1 MPLLINQQLT
11 ENDKWQTLTD
21 AEQALPATGA
31 VLLPLARFTEAQAEA
46 GNLELAPLING
57 DDDINVV
64 LEQADQL
71 ALIGIEIPAFTD
83 GRGFSFARIL
93 RRAGYKG
100 QIRAIGDVS
109 QDRLAFLTRCGFDAF
124 DIPAERYSDEIT
136 NAFDEISV
144 NYQASADEPR
154 PIYRRD

>member
-1 MPLLINQQLT
+1 MPLLINQQLA

-21 AEQALPATGA
+21 AEQPLPAAGA
-31 VLLPLARFTEAQAEA
+31 VLLPLERFTAAQAEA
-46 GNLELAPLING
+46 GSLELAPLVNG

-64 LEQADQL
+64 LEQLDQL
-71 ALIGIEIPAFTD
+71 TLVGIEISAFTD

-93 RRAGYKG
+93 RRAGFKG
-100 QIRAIGDVS
+100 QIRALGDVS

-124 DIPAERYSDEIT
+124 DIPAERYSNEIA
-136 NAFDEISV
+136 NAFGEISV
-144 NYQASADEPR
+144 NYQASSDEPR

>member
-1 MPLLINQQLT
+1 MPLLINQQLA

-21 AEQALPATGA
+21 AEQPLPTTGA
-31 VLLPLARFTEAQAEA
+31 VLLPLARFQDAKAA
-46 GNLELAPLING
+46 DSSRELAPLING
-57 DDDINVV
+57 DDEINAV
-64 LEQADQL
+64 LELADSL
-71 ALIGIEIPAFTD
+71 ALVGIEITAFTD

-93 RRAGYKG
+93 RRAGFKG

-124 DIPAERYSDEIT
+124 DIPAERYSNEIA
-136 NAFDEISV
+136 NAFGEISV
-144 NYQASADEPR
+144 NYQASADETR